1 MNLRDYKAGTY
12 RQQRQYRSFLPDKIN
27 HTYVWDDPVINV
39 LLEEATRRLG
49 ELNAFSIIVPDI
61 DLFIRMHIVKE
72 ANTSSRIE
80 GTKTGIDEALME
92 KEDIVPEKR
101 DDWQE
106 VQNYISAMTYA
117 IEELKRI
124 PLSNRLLRE
133 THRILLES
141 ARGEHRQPGEFRTSQ
156 NWIGGSS
163 LSDAAYIPPVHTEVP
178 DLMSDLEQFLHN
190 EDIHVPHLIK
200 IAIAHCQFESIHPFL
215 DGNGRIGRL
224 LIALYLVSAGLLINP
239 SLYLS
244 DFFERNRPSYYDG
257 LSRVRESNDLAHWI
271 RFFLNA
277 VISTAGKGVDTFRN
291 ILSLKNEVDGKIVTL
306 KRKAEH
312 GRQLMQLLY
321 RQPVV
326 NGVQVAQYL
335 QIALKNAY
343 PLIEDF
349 QRLGILTE
357 QTGQR
362 RNRIFAFTRYIELFG
377 VEK

>member
-1 MNLRDYKAGTY
+1 MNIRDYKAGTY
-12 RQQRQYRSFLPDKIN
+12 LQQYQYQSFLPNTIN
-27 HTYVWDDPVINV
+27 HTWVWDDPVINV
-39 LLEEATRRLG
+39 LLEEATRKLG

-117 IEELKRI
+117 IDELKRI

-133 THRILLES
+133 THHILLQS
-141 ARGEHRQPGEFRTSQ
+141 ARGEHRQPGEYRTSQ

-163 LSDAAYIPPVHTEVP
+163 LTDAVYIPPVHTEVP

-190 EDIHVPHLIK
+190 EDLHVPHLIK
-200 IAIAHCQFESIHPFL
+200 IAIAHYQFETIHPFL

-224 LIALYLVSAGLLINP
+224 LITLYLVSTGLLIKP

-257 LSRVRESNDLAHWI
+257 LSRVRESNDMSHWI

-277 VISTAGKGVDTFRN
+277 VIATAGKGNETFRN
-291 ILSLKNEVDGKIVTL
+291 ILALKNGIDGKIITL
-306 KRKAEH
+306 KRKAENGKH
-312 GRQLMQLLY
+312 LMTLLY
-321 RQPVV
+321 RQPVI
-326 NGVQVAQYL
+326 NAMQASKHLEITPKYTY
-335 QIALKNAY
+335 AL
-343 PLIEDF
+343 IDDF
-349 QRLGILTE
+349 MKLGILKET
-357 QTGQR
+357 TGQR
-362 RNRIFAFTRYIELFG
+362 RNRIFVFG
-377 VEK
+377 DYLNCFM

>member
-1 MNLRDYKAGTY
+1 MNIRDYKAGTY
-12 RQQRQYRSFLPDKIN
+12 QQQYQYQSYLPDTIN
-27 HTYVWDDPVINV
+27 HTWVWDDPVINV
-39 LLEEATRRLG
+39 LLEEAIRKLG

-80 GTKTGIDEALME
+80 GTKTGIDEAFME

-106 VQNYISAMTYA
+106 VQNYINAMTYA
-117 IEELKRI
+117 IDELKRI
-124 PLSNRLLRE
+124 PLSTRLLRE
-133 THRILLES
+133 THRILLQS
-141 ARGEHRQPGEFRTSQ
+141 ARGEHRQPGDFRTSQ

-163 LSDAAYIPPVHTEVP
+163 LTDAVYIPPVHTEVP

-190 EDIHVPHLIK
+190 KDIHVPHLIK
-200 IAIAHCQFESIHPFL
+200 IAIAHYQFESIHPFL

-224 LIALYLVSAGLLINP
+224 LITLYLVSTGLLIKP

-257 LSRVRESNDLAHWI
+257 LSRVRESNDMAHWI

-277 VISTAGKGVDTFRN
+277 VIATAGKGNETFRS
-291 ILSLKNEVDGKIVTL
+291 ILALKNEIDGKIVTL
-306 KRKAEH
+306 KRKAEN
-312 GRQLMQLLY
+312 GRRLMQLLY
-321 RQPVV
+321 KQPII
-326 NGVQVAQYL
+326 NSIQAAQHL
-335 QIALKNAY
+335 KIAQKNAY
-343 PLIEDF
+343 PLIEEF

-362 RNRIFAFTRYIELFG
+362 RNRIFAFIPYIELF
-377 VEK
+377 

>member
-1 MNLRDYKAGTY
+1 
-12 RQQRQYRSFLPDKIN
+12 
-27 HTYVWDDPVINV
+27 
-39 LLEEATRRLG
+39 
-49 ELNAFSIIVPDI
+49 
-61 DLFIRMHIVKE
+61 MHIVKE

-106 VQNYISAMTYA
+106 VQNYINAMTYA
-117 IEELKRI
+117 IDELKRI
-124 PLSNRLLRE
+124 PLSTRLLRE
-133 THRILLES
+133 THRILLQS

-163 LSDAAYIPPVHTEVP
+163 LTDAVYIPPIHTEVP
-178 DLMSDLEQFLHN
+178 DLMNDLETFLHN
-190 EDIHVPHLIK
+190 DNINVPHLIK
-200 IAIAHCQFESIHPFL
+200 IAIAHYQFESIHPFL

-224 LIALYLVSAGLLINP
+224 LITLYLVSTGLLIKP

-244 DFFERNRPSYYDG
+244 DFFERNRTSYYDG
-257 LSRVRESNDLAHWI
+257 FSRVRESNDMAHWI

-277 VISTAGKGVDTFRN
+277 VIATAGKGNETFRN
-291 ILSLKNEVDGKIVTL
+291 ILTLKNDIDGKIVTL

-321 RQPVV
+321 KQPII
-326 NGVQVAQYL
+326 NSIQAAQHL
-335 QIALKNAY
+335 KIAQKNAY
-343 PLIEDF
+343 PLIEEF
-349 QRLGILTE
+349 QRLGILSE

-362 RNRIFAFTRYIELFG
+362 RNRIFAFIPYIELF
-377 VEK
+377 

>member
-1 MNLRDYKAGTY
+1 MNVRDYQAGTY
-12 RQQRQYRSFLPDKIN
+12 LQQYLYQSFMPEKIN
-27 HTYVWDDPVINV
+27 HTWVWDDPIINV
-39 LLEEATRRLG
+39 LLEEATRKLG

-106 VQNYISAMTYA
+106 VQNYISALTYA

-163 LSDAAYIPPVHTEVP
+163 LTDAVYIPPAHIDVP
-178 DLMSDLEQFLHN
+178 DLMGDLEQFLHS
-190 EDIHVPHLIK
+190 EEIHVPHLIK
-200 IAIAHCQFESIHPFL
+200 IAIAHYQFESIHPFL

-224 LIALYLVSAGLLINP
+224 LITLYLVSTGLLIKP

-257 LSRVRESNDLAHWI
+257 LSRVRESNDMAHWI

-277 VISTAGKGVDTFRN
+277 VIATAGKGNETFLK
-291 ILSLKNEVDGKIVTL
+291 IIALKNEIDGKIVTL

-321 RQPVV
+321 KQPVI
-326 NGVQVAQYL
+326 NGYQAAQHL
-335 QIALKNAY
+335 KIAQKNAY
-343 PLIEDF
+343 PLIEEF

-362 RNRIFAFTRYIELFG
+362 RNRIFAFTQYIELF
-377 VEK
+377 